1 MDRRVRTAIAS
12 ETITRELLDVY
23 GDCKASLEHPDLK
36 LYTPEECA
44 WVKKKTPFMEK
55 LEEAYSIRDKARDK
69 SMQERE
75 AAEKIVN
82 AKPSWGMGRTRKH
95 KRRPRKTRRSHK

>member
-44 WVKKKTPFMEK
+44 WVKNKTPFMEK
-55 LEEAYSIRDKARDK
+55 LEEAHSIRDKARDK
-69 SMQERE
+69 SMWERE

-82 AKPSWGMGRTRKH
+82 AAPSWAGKRRRTKKH
-95 KRRPRKTRRSHK
+95 KRRSRPTRRR